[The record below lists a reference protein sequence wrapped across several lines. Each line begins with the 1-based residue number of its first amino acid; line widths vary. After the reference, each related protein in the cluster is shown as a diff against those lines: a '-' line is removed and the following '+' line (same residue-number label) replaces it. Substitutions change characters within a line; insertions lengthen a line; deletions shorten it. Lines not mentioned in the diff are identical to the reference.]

1 MSQHMISYQFMNK
14 VRRKKI
20 YFIKIFRYWLVVD
33 KMQNMTKEKF

>member
-1 MSQHMISYQFMNK
+1 MISYQFMNK

-33 KMQNMTKEKF
+33 KMQNMTKENI